1 LNRKV
6 SVLVPAFNEQDSLN
20 ELYSRILDN
29 VKKLISNQLISEY
42 EIVFVNDGSS
52 DNTEAVMC
60 ELADK
65 DPNVHVISF
74 RKNFGKSPALDC
86 GFKHVTGDIVFT
98 MDADLQDDP
107 DEFQRFIEKIDEGYD
122 LVVGWKKNRLDSAEK
137 RLPSKLFN
145 AVTSKLSGV
154 YLHDHDCGFKCF
166 RKEVI
171 DSLDLYGELHRYVPV
186 LAHRKGFRITEI
198 TVLHHKREHGHSK
211 YGMERYMRGLL
222 DSMTTTFLLKYSDR
236 PMYFFGRVG
245 IGLTF
250 VGFIICLFLTVLWF
264 MGQAIGTR
272 PLLTL
277 GVLCIIAGFQFIA
290 TGFLGNLVVENTHRR
305 TYDESHVKFIK

>member
-1 LNRKV
+1 MNRKV

-250 VGFIICLFLTVLWF
+250 VGFVICLFLTVLWF

>member
-1 LNRKV
+1 MNRKV
-6 SVLVPAFNEQDSLN
+6 SVLVPAYNEQDSLN
-20 ELYSRILDN
+20 ELYSRVLENIN
-29 VKKLISNQLISEY
+29 KMISNQLISDY

-107 DEFQRFIEKIDEGYD
+107 DEFQRFVEKIDEGYD

-250 VGFIICLFLTVLWF
+250 VGFVICIFLTVLWC
-264 MGQAIGTR
+264 MGQAIGSR

-290 TGFLGNLVVENTHRR
+290 TGFLGNLIVENTHRKS
-305 TYDESHVKFIK
+305 YSESHVKFIK